1 MNTRWII
8 MLVIIG
14 FIAMFIIQN
23 TVVVKIQFLFW
34 AIEMSRALLI
44 FMLLAIGVIIG
55 WLLHEFMIH
64 KKSMAKQK

>member
-14 FIAMFIIQN
+14 FIAIFIIQN

-55 WLLHEFMIH
+55 WLLHELMIH

>member
-55 WLLHEFMIH
+55 WLLHELMIH
-64 KKSMAKQK
+64 KKSMARQK

>member
-55 WLLHEFMIH
+55 WLLHELMIH